1 MFNLSALVVLTLFNL
16 IAVLQIVSSSS
27 RKLQDVLTQGTAVLC
42 LAVSLAGL
50 GLAMLTPTLGMGIAT
65 VSIATLV
72 NLIALLGPG
81 ARKLSDPRIA
91 ETAGQLRGLARL
103 YLVGA
108 PYTPLAAATAATAAG
123 SVPFVARSVETP
135 VRKTS
140 KTTSRPISTEDIR
153 GIRTV
158 RPAARG
164 SASSLLP
171 RVTADVTS
179 IRRSLNGPACP
190 PAKLPMNTNRL
201 TPRSTY
207 QVPQRPNRLPTNSL
221 AFLLSVDNEPDIFAD
236 ARESMSRLPALG
248 KRVHLVSTN
257 PRHLALAALSA
268 NPLPAAF
275 AIPDPAWMTSYGRFP
290 VLRPIA

>member
-1 MFNLSALVVLTLFNL
+1 MFNLSALAVLTLFNL
-16 IAVLQIVSSSS
+16 IAVLQVTSSSS
-27 RKLQDVLTQGTAVLC
+27 RKLQDALTQGTAILC

-91 ETAGQLRGLARL
+91 ETASQLRGLARL

-108 PYTPLAAATAATAAG
+108 PYTPLAAATAGGASAAIR
-123 SVPFVARSVETP
+123 PVEAP

-140 KTTSRPISTEDIR
+140 KTTSRPIAAEDIR

-158 RPAARG
+158 RPAAQG

-179 IRRSLNGPACP
+179 IRRSLNGPARP
-190 PAKLPMNTNRL
+190 LAKQPMNTNRL

-236 ARESMSRLPALG
+236 ARESMSRMPALG

-257 PRHLALAALSA
+257 PRHVALAAQSA
-268 NPLPAAF
+268 NPLPAAL
-275 AIPDPAWMTSYGRFP
+275 ATPDPAWMTSYGRFP